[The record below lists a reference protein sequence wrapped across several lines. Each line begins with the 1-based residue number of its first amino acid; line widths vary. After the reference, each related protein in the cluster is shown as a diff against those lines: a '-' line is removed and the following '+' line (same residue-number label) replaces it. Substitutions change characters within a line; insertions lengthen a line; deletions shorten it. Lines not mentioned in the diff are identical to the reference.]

1 MFIILSVLYTRRS
14 GVPDVIDMKADTPED
29 VVRHRVDFFNKF
41 NVGRG
46 VNLQQVVSQCQYFIQ
61 QWTRYCSHQQP
72 PLTRASCGGEGP
84 FETLQKSWLLSIVK
98 DPVFKG
104 YEFFRDTRGM
114 SSVLQKI
121 DSALKPGCSR
131 LELLMDFSKD
141 RFI

>member
-46 VNLQQVVSQCQYFIQ
+46 VNLQQVVSQCQYLIQ

-98 DPVFKG
+98 DPVFTG
-104 YEFFRDTRGM
+104 YEFF
-114 SSVLQKI
+114 
-121 DSALKPGCSR
+121 SR
-131 LELLMDFSKD
+131 HSWYVICAPQDRYCIETWLLTIGVA
-141 RFI
+141 R